1 MKNRRT
7 LNTAAL
13 ILGSLIF
20 ISALLFGRWNRK
32 TEAGQNTMTF
42 EEYLRTGREQWFL
55 TGKKEYGIQGMMVSK
70 ETSFHNDYENIDYTV
85 NDDGT
90 SVVLKGTAGEMWV
103 SALSKVQNTYVKK
116 DGSKITEAD
125 FAVRDVF
132 IGLVS
137 VPSPNSCYAM
147 HVPEDASV
155 TVTTS
160 SGYELHTNLPG
171 LDHGGGDYILSSVT
185 KEGTPD
191 LSDVWAVN
199 GVLFKNCYDP
209 VR

>member
-1 MKNRRT
+1 MKNSRA

-20 ISALLFGRWNRK
+20 IAALLFGRWNRK
-32 TEAGQNTMTF
+32 TEAGKKNMTF
-42 EEYLRTGREQWFL
+42 EEYLKTGREQWFL

-70 ETSFHNDYENIDYTV
+70 ETSFRNEYEDVGYTV
-85 NDDGT
+85 NDDGI

-103 SALSKVQNTYVKK
+103 SALPKVQSTYVRK

-125 FAVRDVF
+125 FSVRDVF
-132 IGLVS
+132 IDLVT

-147 HVPEDASV
+147 HVPEDTSV
-155 TVTTS
+155 TVITS
-160 SGYELHTNLPG
+160 NGYELHTNLPG
-171 LDHGGGDYILSSVT
+171 IDHGGGDFILSSVR
-185 KEGTPD
+185 KERTPD
-191 LSDVWAVN
+191 LSDVWVVN

-209 VR
+209 AS